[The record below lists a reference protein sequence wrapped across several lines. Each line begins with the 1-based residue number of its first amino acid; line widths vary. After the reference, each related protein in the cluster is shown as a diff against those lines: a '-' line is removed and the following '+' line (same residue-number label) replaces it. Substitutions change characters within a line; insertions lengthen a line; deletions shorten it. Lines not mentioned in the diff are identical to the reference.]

1 MSQPKKILL
10 VQLYSNGDC
19 LYATAVAKQIK
30 QDFPGCHLTW
40 AIASFCKNIIANN
53 PYVDAVMEVT
63 TVKKNDVAAFRKFRR
78 EVNVW
83 KKNGEFDEVF
93 ITHNMDRNHAYYDGC
108 IRSSIFR
115 AYPRKISV
123 DITPVLRLTKEE
135 LDRVKNFVETH
146 QISTYKN
153 VVLFEF
159 SPLSGQLN
167 ITQQMAMRIAE
178 FIAGAN
184 DSAVIL
190 SSAKKVDHPNKAII
204 DGSALS
210 LRETAEVTHYCTL
223 ILGCSSGIT
232 WISTSEAAKPL
243 PMIQLLNPYTTWVN
257 PISRDF
263 TRFGLDV
270 EKVIEILDLDTKKI
284 ESCLSQAM
292 IDFSEARKKYN
303 EPIPLHFKTTRS
315 IVYNLLCYLE
325 FGAILKH
332 IKVNTSLYGHR
343 FDFYKELVMGFITAP
358 FILIRN
364 IFRKHLIKRVK

>member
-40 AIASFCKNIIANN
+40 AIASFCKNIIASN

-78 EVNVW
+78 QVNVG
-83 KKNGEFDEVF
+83 KRKGEFDEVF

-115 AYPRKISV
+115 AYPGKITV
-123 DITPVLRLTKEE
+123 DITPVLKLTEDE
-135 LDRVKNFVETH
+135 LSRVRNFVERH

-178 FIAGAN
+178 FIAGTN

-210 LRETAEVTHYCTL
+210 LRETAALTHYCTL

-243 PMIQLLNPYTTWVN
+243 PMIQLLNPYTPWVN

-270 EKVIEILDLDTKKI
+270 KKVIEILDLDTEKI

-332 IKVNTSLYGHR
+332 IKVNTSVYGHR

-364 IFRKHLIKRVK
+364 IFRKHLLSRVK